1 MDESIL
7 DSIKKM
13 LGLPDS
19 YEAFDIDVS
28 TNINAALLKLEQV
41 GVGKEFFYISDSTSI
56 WSDFLGTNSDLLGG
70 CMTFV
75 YLQTRIIFDP
85 PSNSFVLDA
94 MKSQSE
100 ELLYRLMLQVEE
112 VQKDVSTT

>member
-19 YEAFDIDVS
+19 YEAFDTDIS

-41 GVGKEFFYISDSTSI
+41 GIGKDRFYISDSTSI
-56 WSDFLGTNSDLLGG
+56 WSDFLGEKSDLLGG
-70 CMTFV
+70 SMTFV

-94 MKSQSE
+94 MKAQSE

-112 VQKDVSTT
+112 VCRDVS

>member
-19 YEAFDIDVS
+19 YEAFDVDIS

-41 GVGKEFFYISDSTSI
+41 GVGKDMFYISDSTSI
-56 WSDFLGTNSDLLGG
+56 WSDFLGENSDLLGG
-70 CMTFV
+70 SMTFV

-100 ELLYRLMLQVEE
+100 ELLYRMMLQVEE
-112 VQKDVSTT
+112 VYRDATTF

>member
-7 DSIKKM
+7 YSIKKM

-28 TNINAALLKLEQV
+28 TNINAALLKLEQI

-75 YLQTRIIFDP
+75 YLQTRIVFDP